1 MAQIYF
7 GSYNPLAPHTGNWQQ
22 LNQWYATTGSLDSK
36 SGSYTPIYLNR
47 FPLANDSIYCLQQV
61 TSNVGVYNTSTQT
74 WSTDGIWPGQIDRLM
89 ANGVGIWTGRVDSQD
104 VPIVPYDENTPYP
117 RDNVYYAI
125 QNKLWLVGNA
135 ANTLPEIRGSYG
147 IVNMK
152 GGLISNTS
160 SSGRI
165 RIAGGRIT
173 APFTNTL
180 TELTIYDSS
189 VSIINPI
196 KTYSLYLYNTANVAN
211 GLASCTQLFTY
222 GDNVKVSAD
231 ISTAN
236 TGCLWYRLSGGTFS
250 NTNPWI
256 FGRPTQTVMAV
267 TFGDYGTFSNTTINR
282 DITIYSSDTLGNR
295 NYGIIGTNSG
305 LVKFYTSYSSFG
317 VQYGNGSSN
326 TVFNGLITVL
336 PTSGN
341 SNTGQIVHDGGL
353 TGVYSPN
360 VNVYV
365 TQVGSNTMIL
375 KSDWPKDYGFND
387 KLNSFTPKIK
397 LLNVPPGTDI
407 LNSQI

>member
-1 MAQIYF
+1 MATIYF
-7 GSYNPLAPHTGNWQQ
+7 GAEVPIVSHTGNWQS
-22 LNQWYATTGSLDSK
+22 LNQWYSDPGASGGYGYPAT
-36 SGSYTPIYLNR
+36 YLNR
-47 FPLANDSIYCLQQV
+47 FPLITDTIYFFQQV
-61 TSNVGVYNTSTQT
+61 TSNVGVYNTGTSTWT
-74 WSTDGIWPGQIDRLM
+74 TDGIWPGPVRRLM
-89 ANGVGIWTGRVDSQD
+89 SIGTGIWTGSIDSD
-104 VPIVPYDENTPYP
+104 YVPIVVPDNNPYNLLQDK
-117 RDNVYYAI
+117 
-125 QNKLWLVGNA
+125 QWLIGNA

-147 IVNMK
+147 LINMK
-152 GGLISNTS
+152 GGLISNISTN
-160 SSGRI
+160 GNVRI
-165 RIAGGRIT
+165 LGGRIT
-173 APFTNTL
+173 SPFANTL
-180 TELTIYDSS
+180 AGLYIFDGS
-189 VSIINPI
+189 VSITNPI
-196 KTYSLYLYNTANVAN
+196 KTTALYLYNTANVAN
-211 GLASCTQLFTY
+211 GIASCTQLFTY
-222 GDNVKVSAD
+222 GDNIKVSAD
-231 ISTAN
+231 ISTSN